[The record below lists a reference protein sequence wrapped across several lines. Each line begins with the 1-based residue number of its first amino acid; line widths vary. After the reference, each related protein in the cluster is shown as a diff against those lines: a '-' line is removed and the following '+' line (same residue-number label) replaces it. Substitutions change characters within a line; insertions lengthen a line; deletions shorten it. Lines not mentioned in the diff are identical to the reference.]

1 VRRCSLEGRRYAASV
16 FLILFFV
23 FVVVPLVEL
32 AVIVTVAGAIGI
44 FPTIALLILVS
55 AIGAFLVK
63 REGIGVMRR
72 TQAAIQRGEVPGREM
87 LDAALLMG
95 AGALCV
101 VPGFVTDAFGL
112 LLLVPPVR
120 RFIASRLIRRWTNGT
135 SFVGA
140 TQQEIVDVE
149 WVGDV
154 TPRGSSSPSPI
165 ELGPVDD

>member
-1 VRRCSLEGRRYAASV
+1 M
-16 FLILFFV
+16 FLVLFVV

-32 AVIVTVAGAIGI
+32 AVIITVAGAIGV

-55 AIGAFLVK
+55 ALGAFLVK

-72 TQAAIQRGEVPGREM
+72 TQAAINRGEIPGREM
-87 LDAALLMG
+87 LDGALLMG

-112 LLLVPPVR
+112 ILLLPPVR
-120 RFIASRLIRRWTNGT
+120 AFVGSRLIRRWTGRG

-140 TQQEIVDVE
+140 SRQQIVDVE

-154 TPRGSSSPSPI
+154 TPRTTPTPPPI
-165 ELGPVDD
+165 ELGPADD

>member
-1 VRRCSLEGRRYAASV
+1 MRRCSLEGRRYAANV

-120 RFIASRLIRRWTNGT
+120 RYIGSRLIRRWTKGT

-140 TQQEIVDVE
+140 TRQEIVDVE

-154 TPRGSSSPSPI
+154 TPRKSSTRAPI